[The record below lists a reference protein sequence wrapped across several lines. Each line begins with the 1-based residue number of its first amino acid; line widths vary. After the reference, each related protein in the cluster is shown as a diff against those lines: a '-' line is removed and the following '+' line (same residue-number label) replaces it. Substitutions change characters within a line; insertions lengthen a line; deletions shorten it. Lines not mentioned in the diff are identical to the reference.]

1 MMFGKVEVT
10 AAPLGKNEP
19 CRGGN
24 HTDRAAIAYFK
35 GSPVCAEC
43 LGAEFLH
50 GDDARELVGHLVA
63 ELLPKGEASLTSSN
77 EGFQRTVSN

>member
-1 MMFGKVEVT
+1 MMFGEVEISAV
-10 AAPLGKNEP
+10 PLGKNEP
-19 CRGGN
+19 CSGD
-24 HTDRAAIAYFK
+24 HTYRAAIAYFK